1 MEAEGTG
8 RLQKEMEEFVSDLI
22 AEGILRVEAL
32 YRLYLLPDF
41 RSEDLLSIFCKVAL
55 G

>member
-22 AEGILRVEAL
+22 AEGRIRVEAL
-32 YRLYLLPDF
+32 YRLYLLPNF
-41 RSEDLLSIFCKVAL
+41 HSEDLLSIFCKIAF